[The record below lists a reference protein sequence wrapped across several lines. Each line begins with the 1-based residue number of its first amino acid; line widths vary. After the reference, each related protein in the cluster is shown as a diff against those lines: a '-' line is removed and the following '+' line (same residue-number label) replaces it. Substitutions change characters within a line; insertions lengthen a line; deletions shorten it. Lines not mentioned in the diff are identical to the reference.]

1 MRLVG
6 AVPHERMPTFYSAAD
21 LFVVG
26 SHHEGSGY
34 SVMEAC
40 ACGAVPVV
48 TEHSDVPAAHRQR
61 IDRRAVDARTTPTAA
76 RVRSPTSAGAISIAE
91 RARLADHFAR
101 ELSWDAVGRRAMEIY
116 EQVLGARR
124 SGLAVQ
130 LGLRTSCWRL
140 APSAQP

>member
-1 MRLVG
+1 
-6 AVPHERMPTFYSAAD
+6 MPSFYGAAD
-21 LFVVG
+21 LFVIG
-26 SHHEGSGY
+26 SHHDGSGY

-48 TEHSDVPAAHRQR
+48 TNIPTFRLLTGDGSVGALWAPGDADGCARALAEVG
-61 IDRRAVDARTTPTAA
+61 RRDLT
-76 RVRSPTSAGAISIAE
+76 AE

-124 SGLAVQ
+124 SVLA
-130 LGLRTSCWRL
+130 TS
-140 APSAQP
+140 S